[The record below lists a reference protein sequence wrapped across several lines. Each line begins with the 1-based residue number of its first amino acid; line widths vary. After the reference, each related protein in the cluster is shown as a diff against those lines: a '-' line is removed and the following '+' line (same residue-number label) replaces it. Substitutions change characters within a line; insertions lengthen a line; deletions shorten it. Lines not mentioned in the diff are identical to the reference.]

1 MTVVELPAYLTA
13 IKLTGEDRVECSLCG
28 AALALKDMH
37 NHMGKHILLLMHGA
51 DENVDLRPG
60 VKIQNFLVV

>member
-1 MTVVELPAYLTA
+1 LTAVKLPAYLTA
-13 IKLTGEDRVECSLCG
+13 IKLTGKDRIECSLCG

-37 NHMGKHILLLMHGA
+37 NHMGKHILLLMCGA

-60 VKIQNFLVV
+60 VKVQNFLVI